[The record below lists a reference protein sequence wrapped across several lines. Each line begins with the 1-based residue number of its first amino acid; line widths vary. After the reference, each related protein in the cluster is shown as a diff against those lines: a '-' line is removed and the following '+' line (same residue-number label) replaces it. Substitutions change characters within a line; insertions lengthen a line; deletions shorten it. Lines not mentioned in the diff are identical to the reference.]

1 MDLRVID
8 LQYRLEQ
15 TQRHLKGNNYLS
27 QLYKDDIA
35 EIEKIL
41 LEIEAMV
48 EYEEK
53 RRFIM

>member
-15 TQRHLKGNNYLS
+15 TQRHLKGNSYLS

-41 LEIEAMV
+41 LAIEAMV

-53 RRFIM
+53 GKMIM

>member
-15 TQRHLKGNNYLS
+15 TQRHLKGNSYLS
-27 QLYKDDIA
+27 KLYKDDIA